1 MSKLYFRDESPIQN
15 DYKYLDYKEL
25 NPALITAAET
35 YNMRRITQDGYGV
48 LEQSLETIQT
58 NSSYQTEV
66 FESGL
71 QSLNNRVQ
79 RLDNSVQ
86 EGLYCVTS
94 NISRGFHDTVQG
106 LQAVTEN
113 MGYNTAVMREGF
125 QNVTDKFDSLTG
137 AVQTGFEVFTTS
149 MQQSFT
155 GVTQAIH
162 ASHNELG
169 NRMIQGFQGVS
180 QSLSHHAVIM
190 DTGFQ
195 SVVSSMQENLRQQL
209 TQAAHESEHIRQAIG
224 QAASALAEHFSHE
237 AHRNQELTLQCHHE
251 LVDVVVQGFTQQ
263 MQLIAQH
270 SLVQERTLRQL
281 STQLGEI
288 KQVLTD
294 IHQVLTHQQR
304 FQANEDF
311 LAGMQYLRH
320 LRLNDA
326 QQQFEKALHK
336 FGGHYQSLLVMG
348 YLQQQF
354 YGDLDKAYDWF
365 HKAYSQAGQ
374 DPTHSDIER
383 KAERGFAAMY
393 MARILFTKNDYQ
405 AAHQLYKEVYS
416 LDTKF
421 FSALIEG
428 AVCLFFLYPVE
439 EAGKHVRDEF
449 GHKAPCWYALALELS
464 PYFPDHALE
473 SLKMALLCDSR
484 TQHPKFRSAKWVWSV
499 LYNLNPRYVNLLKQL
514 IMTDMELSWLL
525 I

>member
-94 NISRGFHDTVQG
+94 NIQRGFHDTVQG

-224 QAASALAEHFSHE
+224 QAASAL
-237 AHRNQELTLQCHHE
+237 
-251 LVDVVVQGFTQQ
+251 
-263 MQLIAQH
+263 
-270 SLVQERTLRQL
+270 
-281 STQLGEI
+281 
-288 KQVLTD
+288 
-294 IHQVLTHQQR
+294 
-304 FQANEDF
+304 
-311 LAGMQYLRH
+311 
-320 LRLNDA
+320 
-326 QQQFEKALHK
+326 
-336 FGGHYQSLLVMG
+336 
-348 YLQQQF
+348 
-354 YGDLDKAYDWF
+354 
-365 HKAYSQAGQ
+365 
-374 DPTHSDIER
+374 
-383 KAERGFAAMY
+383 
-393 MARILFTKNDYQ
+393 
-405 AAHQLYKEVYS
+405 
-416 LDTKF
+416 
-421 FSALIEG
+421 
-428 AVCLFFLYPVE
+428 
-439 EAGKHVRDEF
+439 
-449 GHKAPCWYALALELS
+449 ELS

-514 IMTDMELSWLL
+514 IMTDTELSWLL